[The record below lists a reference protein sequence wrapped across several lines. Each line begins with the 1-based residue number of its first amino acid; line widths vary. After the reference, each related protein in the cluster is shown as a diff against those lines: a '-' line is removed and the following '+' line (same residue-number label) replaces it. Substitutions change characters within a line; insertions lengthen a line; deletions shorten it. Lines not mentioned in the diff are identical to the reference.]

1 MRNDIYFRVHY
12 PYGIVLDVENGT
24 FALFNRYY
32 KRLKK
37 KQDEDIKSMPISK
50 LLDFIPC
57 KTVNEELKQ
66 QLQVMVDRN
75 NSCMD
80 CEIAEDRF
88 FRVWLYNDCTNPYAY
103 AKRNTYRYK
112 SYMEKVNDISELM
125 GVNLM
130 DYVIQF

>member
-37 KQDEDIKSMPISK
+37 KQDEDVESMPISK

-57 KTVNEELKQ
+57 QKVNEELKQ
-66 QLQVMVDRN
+66 RLQDMVDRY

-80 CEIAEDRF
+80 FEIAEDRF
-88 FRVWLYNDCTNPYAY
+88 FRVWLYNDCTTPYVY
-103 AKRNTYRYK
+103 AKRNAYRYK
-112 SYMEKVNDISELM
+112 SYMEKVNYISELM
-125 GVNLM
+125 ELNLM
-130 DYVIQF
+130 NYVIKL

>member
-1 MRNDIYFRVHY
+1 MRNDIYFRVYY

-37 KQDEDIKSMPISK
+37 KQDEDIESMPISK

-57 KTVNEELKQ
+57 QKVNEELKQ
-66 QLQVMVDRN
+66 QLQDMVERY

-88 FRVWLYNDCTNPYAY
+88 FRIWFYNDCTTPYVS
-103 AKRNTYRYK
+103 AKRNAYRYK
-112 SYMEKVNDISELM
+112 SYMEKVNYISELM
-125 GVNLM
+125 GINLM
-130 DYVIQF
+130 DYVIKL

>member
-12 PYGIVLDVENGT
+12 PYGIVLDVGNGT

-37 KQDEDIKSMPISK
+37 KQDEDIESMPISK
-50 LLDFIPC
+50 LLDFISC
-57 KTVNEELKQ
+57 QKVNEELKQ
-66 QLQVMVDRN
+66 QLQDMVERY

-80 CEIAEDRF
+80 CEIADDRF

-103 AKRNTYRYK
+103 AKRSTYRYK
-112 SYMEKVNDISELM
+112 SYIEKLNHISELM
-125 GVNLM
+125 GLNLM
-130 DYVIQF
+130 DYVIRL